1 MLRKVKITKLPQA
14 KTGYQ
19 VKGSLYNDVPS
30 MGGGADYNAYMGKPK
45 LQTGKYIT
53 AVPREEANLEA
64 EGGETVYGDIN
75 GDGMPEHKIIKGP
88 RHTNGGVPLKL
99 PDDTFIFSDTK
110 SMIIKDCNILK
121 MFNKPCSGKGFTPAE
136 LAKQFDIGKYRKI
149 LQDPDS
155 DALDRK
161 TAEIMLKNYAIKLG
175 ALALAQESK
184 KGFPQGIP
192 EVAKPYMEAMGLR
205 PEDVLP
211 EKQITDTIDQL
222 DQQTNNQRSAATM
235 GSPTEEQDEQ
245 YGDQAEEAQEI
256 NSDRPIAQLEPE
268 QDEAAGMTPD
278 ETQMQ
283 FGGMMSQNKSFA
295 FQQGGWLPEEIAVFT
310 GQVPQ
315 AEYGMAMGANPQNYE
330 GRDKELRGA
339 ERFFE
344 NGGYLPKAQTGF
356 EVDVTGMTKEQKDRA
371 FHNAYLNHSDEQI
384 VAVDNGIRKNV
395 KSSIKLGTDI
405 EGVDMKS
412 FGDPKNANSVAAAAQ
427 YKLLENS
434 LKDPDIAAKLC
445 EETTASLKNA
455 KSYVSSKGAQG
466 KTWEQRNLAL
476 PNCDQIKAQF
486 LLHQKR
492 NLSFQGQQVDSKLF
506 TDSGR
511 GLASLAE
518 IVARKATHPETG
530 KLITNTAEAESAR
543 QFLAKKYGTAGA
555 KDVSINQISDK
566 IGVPLGNTATDRA
579 LQQATFHGY
588 THMVDNMSTYD
599 PELQYKARNFIG
611 NIQRGEGDEKGM
623 EGLFKTK
630 SVQISPIDD
639 FNTDPLQSI
648 YGNSTAG
655 QIAGSGLHTYD
666 LEDIAEDKEKVIKKC
681 PCQKSDGTIIDV
693 GQNPNTGVCNP
704 CIEDKNYDVNTPAQW
719 WLQDTINTVGAFGDR
734 MRLNKYMDWAP
745 RVDYET
751 PRPTF
756 EDYTGA
762 VATIAGAG
770 NIATQGINAFSSAQ
784 GASSRTSSVQGDI
797 AAQTVAQQNRTNNAN
812 VNRASQFEMN
822 NANIRNQE
830 AGANQA
836 INAGVYRNNTI
847 ANQQF
852 DNSDLA
858 LRNKAR
864 GLYTNAITNRAKTDT
879 LNKLYPQ
886 FAVTPGNGGFLGY
899 KGGRKFTGEG
909 SGNQK
914 SYNDWLSYY
923 EGQGQSPEVASNNA
937 KNAFNSQ
944 KGDVVDDDKAS
955 IIRNIYGKGAKGGQ
969 MKQGGFIYGDIT
981 YPFIM

>member
-235 GSPTEEQDEQ
+235 GSPTEEQDE
-245 YGDQAEEAQEI
+245 
-256 NSDRPIAQLEPE
+256 
-268 QDEAAGMTPD
+268 AAGMTPD

-330 GRDKELRGA
+330 GRTKDLRGA

-344 NGGYLPKAQTGF
+344 NGGYLPKAQNGI
-356 EVDVTGMTKEQKDRA
+356 EIDITGMTKDQKDRA
-371 FHNAYLNHSDEQI
+371 FHNARLNANGQTIYAVENGKRVGQI
-384 VAVDNGIRKNV
+384 NYKRLTAEE
-395 KSSIKLGTDI
+395 LTDV
-405 EGVDMKS
+405 EGVDMTS

-476 PNCDQIKAQF
+476 PTCDQIKTQF

-492 NLSFQGQQVDSKLF
+492 NLSFQGQQVDPKLF

-518 IVARKATHPETG
+518 IVARKARHPETG
-530 KLITNTAEAESAR
+530 KLITNTTEAESAR

-555 KDVSINQISDK
+555 KDVSVNQISDK

-579 LQQATFHGY
+579 LQQASFHGY

-599 PELQYKARNFIG
+599 PELQYKARNFVG

-623 EGLFKTK
+623 EGLFKNIK

-639 FNTDPLQSI
+639 FNANPVLSSS
-648 YGNSTAG
+648 GNSTMG
-655 QIAGSGLHTYD
+655 QIAGSGLDTYD
-666 LEDIAEDKEKVIKKC
+666 LKDIAEDKDKVIKKC

-704 CIEDKNYDVNTPAQW
+704 CIEDKNYDVDTPAQW
-719 WLQDTINTVGAFGDR
+719 WLQDTINTVGAVGDR
-734 MRLNKYMDWAP
+734 SRLNKYMDWAP

-751 PRPTF
+751 PRATF

-797 AAQTVAQQNRTNNAN
+797 AAQTVAQQTRTNNAN

-822 NANIRNQE
+822 NAHIRNQE

-836 INAGVYRNNTI
+836 INAGVYRSNST

-852 DNSDLA
+852 DNADLA
-858 LRNKAR
+858 LRTKGR

-879 LNKLYPQ
+879 VNKLYPQ

-909 SGNQK
+909 SGSQK
-914 SYNDWLSYY
+914 SYDDWLSYY
-923 EGQGQSPEVASNNA
+923 EGKGQSSEVASTNA

-955 IIRNIYGKGAKGGQ
+955 IIRNIYGKAKGGQ